1 VFRPVIAGLLKTVEP
16 EEVANRR
23 QRGFRRRHFW
33 AAGVND
39 VWPQDQHDKWG
50 RFGLWLHAG
59 IEAFSGEINWI
70 KIWWTNKNPRL
81 VAKFYLDTCRQIG
94 GTFPASFLAKYPT
107 NTIIQVFLLLLK
119 VIQGRKIMA
128 LRTLRQ
134 LSATVS
140 IRPLPTHC
148 STASPLATTTS
159 FQKASGLSSD
169 EIEDILDLGVN
180 NGWYDVTNTL
190 EK

>member
-1 VFRPVIAGLLKTVEP
+1 VFRPLIANLLKTVEP

-59 IEAFSGEINWI
+59 IEAFSGEINWM

-94 GTFPASFLAKYPT
+94 GKFPASFLAKYPT
-107 NTIIQVFLLLLK
+107 NTIFQVFLLLLK
-119 VIQGRKIMA
+119 ATQGQKIMVS
-128 LRTLRQ
+128 RTLRQ
-134 LSATVS
+134 LSATDL
-140 IRPLPTHC
+140 IRILPTHC
-148 STASPLATTTS
+148 NTASPPATTTS
-159 FQKASGLSSD
+159 FQKSSGLSSD
-169 EIEDILDLGVN
+169 EISPLGLRTFWSLV
-180 NGWYDVTNTL
+180 
-190 EK
+190 